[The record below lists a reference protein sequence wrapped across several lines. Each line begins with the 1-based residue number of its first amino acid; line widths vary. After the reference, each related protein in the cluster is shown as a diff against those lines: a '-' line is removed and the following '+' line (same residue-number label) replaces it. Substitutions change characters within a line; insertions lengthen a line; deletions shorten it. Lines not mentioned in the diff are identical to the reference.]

1 VECVALP
8 GGGRN
13 SRYILNMASVAL
25 SAFLKRLSSK
35 IVILFLAYMDSLD
48 LDKNPLR
55 NMDRPRPEYELIR
68 VLTFSEAIM
77 ILGLRKF
84 YLTW

>member
-13 SRYILNMASVAL
+13 YRYILNMASVAL
-25 SAFLKRLSSK
+25 SAFLKGLSSK

-77 ILGLRKF
+77 ILGLGKF
-84 YLTW
+84 S